1 MGKRPKLHPKLPTP
15 TSQPHHSLSIST
27 MAACYDPI
35 MPMQLAPQAPTS
47 PPGRQTL
54 PVMSCIGLLHDAASN
69 CTFRIPD
76 VPAKSSVAHI
86 KQWYCKNVTAVDP
99 RNLLVLHNGQPVDD
113 TTQVWQLA
121 QGQGQF
127 AVTVTPTQTSPR
139 SMLNLYVD
147 TNLPMPPVGLQI
159 SSDSTVL
166 YVKQRVLELV
176 NQPMAL
182 ATAPQTMLVLP
193 PNNSPLN
200 NSRTLAECGVQTN
213 TRLAFSFSQ
222 QDVTAVGAQSTAA
235 TLTPTLVGSSQPEFS
250 RIRQIWSSPPATSNN
265 NLQKSDTPTG
275 HALLP

>member
-76 VPAKSSVAHI
+76 VPATSSVAHI

-99 RNLLVLHNGQPVDD
+99 RNVLVVHNGHPVNDV
-113 TTQVWQLA
+113 TQVWQLA

-127 AVTVTPTQTSPR
+127 AVSVTAAQNSPR
-139 SMLNLYVD
+139 SILSVHVD
-147 TNLPMPPVGLQI
+147 TALSGQPLALQI

-166 YVKQRVLELV
+166 YVKQRVLELI

-182 ATAPQTMLVLP
+182 ATCPQTVLILP
-193 PNNSPLN
+193 PGNAPLDNSC
-200 NSRTLAECGVQTN
+200 TLAECGVVSN
-213 TRLAFSFSQ
+213 TRLSFSFAQ
-222 QDVTAVGAQSTAA
+222 QRLIPARAQPSAVASTAA
-235 TLTPTLVGSSQPEFS
+235 SSQAEVS
-250 RIRQIWSSPPATSNN
+250 RLRQIWSSPSPSATST
-265 NLQKSDTPTG
+265 S
-275 HALLP
+275 H